1 MTSVW
6 HDLHWVLPLRSEAMT
21 AVMNGFTALGYVP
34 FFLACL
40 PLGYWL
46 WDKHLFT
53 RLAVLIILTA
63 LLNAFLKDAFQD
75 PRPGLAFALDRRVG
89 DSYGMPSG
97 HAQVAA
103 AMWLWLAYELR
114 RPWAWIVAV
123 VIVLG
128 VSFSR
133 LYLGV
138 HDLEDVV
145 VGLAAGAASLAIFRL
160 LLSDRFHHWHDL
172 RPLAQL
178 AVLVAVQPVLW
189 LLWPKA
195 EGPGG
200 ASAILAF
207 LLGWW
212 AGVLYDRHRIDFRR
226 HPSWGVALV
235 AATVGIAF
243 LFAFLNPLQ
252 QGLVA
257 TGLGETTATWI
268 QMLIV
273 ALYVTVIAPS
283 LFRAAGAAHAPYPR
297 EPIIPGE
304 SSERRSR

>member
-46 WDKHLFT
+46 WDKGLFT
-53 RLAVLIILTA
+53 RLAVLVVMTA
-63 LLNAFLKDAFQD
+63 LLNAFLKDAFHD
-75 PRPGLAFALDRRVG
+75 PRPDPAFALDARVG

-114 RPWAWIVAV
+114 RAWVWVAALAIVA
-123 VIVLG
+123 G

-138 HDLEDVV
+138 HDVEDVV
-145 VGLAAGAASLAIFRL
+145 IGLAAGFASLAIFRL
-160 LLSDRFHHWHDL
+160 LLSDRFRHWHDL
-172 RPLAQL
+172 HPLAQL
-178 AVLVAVQPVLW
+178 ALLVAVQPIVW
-189 LLWPKA
+189 LAWPGPD
-195 EGPGG
+195 GPGG

-212 AGVLYDRHRIDFRR
+212 AGVLYDRHRIGFRR
-226 HPSWGVALV
+226 HQSWTVALV
-235 AATVGIAF
+235 AATLGIAF
-243 LFAFLNPLQ
+243 LFAFLDPLQ
-252 QGLVA
+252 RGLVA
-257 TGLGETTATWI
+257 AGIGKTAAIWI
-268 QMLIV
+268 QMLLV
-273 ALYVTVIAPS
+273 ALYVTVIAPA
-283 LFRAAGAAHAPYPR
+283 LFRAAGAVLP
-297 EPIIPGE
+297 EPMSRDTFP
-304 SSERRSR
+304 SERRGL